1 MKRYLGVVV
10 LPLLAALVVGCGS
23 SPAPAVGANGD
34 VQPEWVR
41 KVPADTDTL
50 TYFVGSGR
58 DGKTVTAKKATARS
72 AALQAL
78 NEWKAATV
86 ESIITDY
93 VNESGETGNTQSLE
107 SLENGVKAKA
117 RANTSGFREVESW
130 VAADGHYEIL
140 YSYPINDFRNDFKAA
155 TNEFVRNESAAFA
168 EFKADEFFKKL
179 DAELDKK

>member
-1 MKRYLGVVV
+1 MRKGFCFVV
-10 LPLLAALVVGCGS
+10 LPILAALVMSCGS
-23 SPAPAVGANGD
+23 SPAVGANGD
-34 VQPEWVR
+34 AQPGWVR
-41 KVPADTDTL
+41 RVPADTDTL

-58 DGKTVTAKKATARS
+58 EGKTITAKKATARA

-86 ESIITDY
+86 ESALRDY
-93 VNESGETGNTQSLE
+93 VSEYGETGNTQSLE
-107 SLENGVKAKA
+107 GLENGVKARA

-130 VAADGHYEIL
+130 VAADEHYEIL

-155 TNEFVRNESAAFA
+155 TNEFIRNESAAFA
-168 EFKADEFFKKL
+168 EFKADEFFKIL